1 MAWPKITELPPNS
14 APITTDILPLYDIGT
29 SADQKITIAKLLTLF
44 VSNVTMQVLTATGTY
59 TPTTNMKKCLAILVG
74 GGGGGGCGFL
84 TDAAGSGGGGGGGAI
99 KLFTAADIGASKAF
113 TIGAAGGG
121 STEANAAAGG
131 DTFIGA
137 AGSEILKAT
146 GGGLGTDGRDF
157 ATYGAFDMVA
167 GGAGGVG
174 SLGDLNMQGS
184 PGEKGV
190 IFTGANG
197 WGGAGGCSFLGMGG
211 LQPAVNTAG
220 AVGTGY
226 GSGGGGGHASAVT
239 NKNGAAGK
247 IGIIYIIEFLG

>member
-1 MAWPKITELPPNS
+1 MSYPKITELPPNTS
-14 APITTDILPLYDIGT
+14 PLTTDVLPIYDIGT
-29 SADQKITIAKLLTLF
+29 SADQKITIANLLTLF
-44 VSNVTMQVLTATGTY
+44 VTNVVVQTLVATGTY
-59 TPTTNMKKCLAILVG
+59 TPTTGMKKCLAILVG
-74 GGGGGGCGFL
+74 GGGGGGAGYL
-84 TDAAGSGGGGGGGAI
+84 TDAAGSGGGGGGCAI
-99 KLFTAADIGASKAF
+99 KLFTAANIGANKAF

-121 STEANAAAGG
+121 SSNANAAAGG

-146 GGGLGTDGRDF
+146 GGGAGTDGRAF

-167 GGAGGVG
+167 GGGGGIG

-197 WGGAGGCSFLGMGG
+197 WGGAGGCSFLGMSG
-211 LQPAVNTAG
+211 LQPAVNVAG
-220 AVGTGY
+220 TVGTGY

-239 NKNGAAGK
+239 DKNGAAGK
-247 IGIIYIIEFLG
+247 IGVIYIIEFLG